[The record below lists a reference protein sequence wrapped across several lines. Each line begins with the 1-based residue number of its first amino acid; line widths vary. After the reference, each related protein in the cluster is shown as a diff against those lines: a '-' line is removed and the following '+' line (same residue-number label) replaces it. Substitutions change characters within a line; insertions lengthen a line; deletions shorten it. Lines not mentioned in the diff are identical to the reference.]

1 MAGNARC
8 HIQGPLRGEL
18 AFWVV
23 YSVGL
28 SVGVGVGVFIS
39 RYGEFFLV
47 GDFRPTW
54 LEGGSFFFIIA
65 VYTRSHWHCSIH
77 FCAKFG
83 LRVQVEWEMDQSQGF
98 HLGLDPFTY
107 YVCRTV
113 GITLA
118 YCSGQSSE

>member
-54 LEGGSFFFIIA
+54 LEGGTFFF
-65 VYTRSHWHCSIH
+65 
-77 FCAKFG
+77 FG
-83 LRVQVEWEMDQSQGF
+83 SSPYIPVPTGTV
-98 HLGLDPFTY
+98 PFIS
-107 YVCRTV
+107 V
-113 GITLA
+113 LN
-118 YCSGQSSE
+118 SD